1 MGRFDKNMLAVTK
14 EAAAGRSKLAA
25 TAKAMDRRFRAMVDN
40 KIKGIVAWSSA
51 QFAKVRSTMA
61 KDRHHA
67 DMALKHAAQRMQ
79 AALNAHNA
87 LQDKRFKQTVANIKL
102 AKAEA
107 KARVDAATSEFKMN
121 ILHLQSTV
129 KHQVFK
135 LNSRVTALQGVIT
148 KNKLEQA
155 KVNKN
160 VQAEIKRMVKIGSER
175 EVKLAKKN
183 AALRRLMAKN
193 KAATAKRRQQMAKNF
208 MLQIGKIQAQMK
220 KDRADQEHR
229 LGKAT
234 AKLYATLAKNK
245 AAQAAVN
252 AQLTEATRRARLDMA
267 EALRAAKHSFAGR
280 LGSLNKVVVKNDKK
294 ANAMVEKLT
303 GVEAAEALKSAKG
316 RALLKM
322 RSNSNKL
329 ELKTAIREA
338 VRKGEQRAQSIE
350 AMAKKMKREILYAV
364 RSAAALAK
372 KQLKA
377 VVTETNKNFVRIN
390 TKLSKSTKASASA
403 RAAIKAAAAHNQK
416 QSRRA
421 IMDAMANQARA
432 LLALKQETAKKIKK
446 TNTNV
451 AAYGDAVAKRAIAV
465 NAQMAANSKALL
477 GKINQAKIAN
487 AAHLKSV
494 DAAAA
499 KRHAKALALIAA
511 SVKAANKAVASKFG
525 KAYKRM
531 GGNRASAD
539 RKLGR
544 ATATLNAALAK
555 RSALEDGRFAK
566 TVKDIKGAKKAA
578 WAAVTMARKR
588 FTLGLASVTS
598 AIKDQETRLV
608 GDIAVVSGM
617 IANDKAAQAR
627 INTRTQA
634 EMARI
639 VKLSDKNFSSSK
651 RARGKLKALLDQNKG
666 IAAQLRREAAT
677 DLSKATQGIYEKLS
691 AFQLKQTS

>member
-1 MGRFDKNMLAVTK
+1 MG
-14 EAAAGRSKLAA
+14 
-25 TAKAMDRRFRAMVDN
+25 
-40 KIKGIVAWSSA
+40 
-51 QFAKVRSTMA
+51 
-61 KDRHHA
+61 
-67 DMALKHAAQRMQ
+67 
-79 AALNAHNA
+79 
-87 LQDKRFKQTVANIKL
+87 
-102 AKAEA
+102 
-107 KARVDAATSEFKMN
+107 
-121 ILHLQSTV
+121 
-129 KHQVFK
+129 HQVFK

-160 VQAEIKRMVKIGSER
+160 VQAEIKRMVKLGSER
-175 EVKLAKKN
+175 EVKLAK
-183 AALRRLMAKN
+183 N
-193 KAATAKRRQQMAKNF
+193 KAATAKRMQQMAKNF

-350 AMAKKMKREILYAV
+350 AMAKKMNAKTKAALNAQITTEISTVTKKIHSGIEDLQLATASARKQMKREILYAV

-451 AAYGDAVAKRAIAV
+451 AAYGD
-465 NAQMAANSKALL
+465 
-477 GKINQAKIAN
+477 
-487 AAHLKSV
+487 
-494 DAAAA
+494 
-499 KRHAKALALIAA
+499 
-511 SVKAANKAVASKFG
+511 
-525 KAYKRM
+525 
-531 GGNRASAD
+531 
-539 RKLGR
+539 
-544 ATATLNAALAK
+544 
-555 RSALEDGRFAK
+555 
-566 TVKDIKGAKKAA
+566 
-578 WAAVTMARKR
+578 
-588 FTLGLASVTS
+588 
-598 AIKDQETRLV
+598 
-608 GDIAVVSGM
+608 
-617 IANDKAAQAR
+617 
-627 INTRTQA
+627 
-634 EMARI
+634 
-639 VKLSDKNFSSSK
+639 
-651 RARGKLKALLDQNKG
+651 
-666 IAAQLRREAAT
+666 
-677 DLSKATQGIYEKLS
+677 
-691 AFQLKQTS
+691 